1 MDHLQQGWFTESD
14 TWPGAGLSL
23 QVEEVLHKEK
33 SPYQDIMV
41 LQTKSFGKAL
51 ILDNIIQCTE
61 FDEFSYQEMISFLP
75 LCSHPNPERVLVV
88 GGGDGGVARE
98 TVKHPKVLSVDVVE
112 IDERVVKLSEQ
123 YLPFMAC
130 GFKHD
135 KVTLH
140 IEDGFEFMKN
150 NAQRFDIIITDSSDP
165 VGPNE
170 SLFQKTYIESLKR
183 SLKPG
188 GIICSQ
194 VGSIWIKEDQD
205 TMIRLSKDCSANFKK
220 VTLATISIPSY
231 PTGNISFILATDN
244 ELVNFKIPAY
254 SFTLEEMN
262 KHKLKH
268 YSPDVHSASFS
279 IPRFARMIIPHIN
292 C

>member
-1 MDHLQQGWFTESD
+1 MDSIQQGWFTESD

-23 QVEEVLHKEK
+23 QVEKVLHKEK

-51 ILDNIIQCTE
+51 ILDKIIQCTE

-98 TVKHPKVLSVDVVE
+98 AVKHPSVISIDVVE
-112 IDERVVKLSEQ
+112 IDERVVKLAEE

-130 GFKHD
+130 GFKNE

-140 IEDGFEFMKN
+140 IEDGFEFMKK
-150 NAQRFDIIITDSSDP
+150 NAQQFDVIITDSSDP
-165 VGPNE
+165 VGPNA
-170 SLFQKTYIESLKR
+170 SLFQKSYIESMKQ

-194 VGSIWIKEDQD
+194 AGSIWIKEDQN
-205 TMIRLSKDCSANFKK
+205 TMIGLSKDCSAVFDKI
-220 VTLATISIPSY
+220 TLATISIPSY
-231 PTGNISFILATDN
+231 PTGNISFLMATNND
-244 ELVNFKIPAY
+244 VNFKMPVFK
-254 SFTLEEMN
+254 FTTEEMD
-262 KHKLKH
+262 KHELKF
-268 YSPDVHSASFS
+268 YSPELHCASFS
-279 IPRFARMIIPHIN
+279 IPRFIQKTLPYLT